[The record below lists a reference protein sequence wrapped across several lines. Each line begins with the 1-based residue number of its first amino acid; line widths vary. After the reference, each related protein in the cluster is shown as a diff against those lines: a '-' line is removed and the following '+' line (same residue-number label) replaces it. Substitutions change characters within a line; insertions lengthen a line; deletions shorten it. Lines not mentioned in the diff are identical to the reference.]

1 MKKYHLIIIFASISP
16 HVFAGPGGGG
26 GGFGGGGRGGGG
38 MGGDMMMGRV
48 EISQRQSFSQSRDL
62 FDDLQE
68 RRRERE
74 ERGFERLKHIKWQ
87 EGYTMPQHYR
97 SDRYKVEPSEYQL
110 SAPGKNQQWY
120 KINNDF
126 LLVDT
131 NNAIVRVQ

>member
-1 MKKYHLIIIFASISP
+1 MKKYYLIILFSSISP
-16 HVFAGPGGGG
+16 HVFAGPH
-26 GGFGGGGRGGGG
+26 GGGG
-38 MGGDMMMGRV
+38 MGGGPSNGGGMGGMMMGRV
-48 EISQRQSFSQSRDL
+48 EMSPRQNFSQNRDMY
-62 FDDLQE
+62 DDLQE

-87 EGYTMPQHYR
+87 EGYTIPQHYR

-126 LLVDT
+126 LLVDMS
-131 NNAIVRVQ
+131 NSIVKVQ